1 MNEGMRPGERGVAAW
16 AAAILTFLL
25 ALPGAA
31 PAARAQ
37 TTAESPPTWAEGPAL
52 TGDWG
57 GVRTI
62 LADRGFAP
70 YATYSIEGFGAAGKG
85 IDDGED
91 WTSVL
96 EFGFDVDAE
105 KLVGLPGGSLHASA
119 LWIEGTDPS
128 ERVGNLN
135 AISSLSA
142 PAAARLYQLW
152 YKQVLGPVTAKIGQ
166 VIASDDF
173 MVSVAAALY
182 FNAGFGTY
190 PTFTANINAPTYPL
204 GAPGAVVAWQAA
216 EVLQLQAGVYVADA
230 GPNDAGNTG
239 FGWSTDHGWAVFS
252 EIAYKPKPGGL
263 AGVYKLGGYYDTARF
278 TDLVSGERDRGNWSL
293 YVLGDQTI
301 YASAEGTPTVTVF
314 GGAGLSPQQDRNTV
328 HYYVQG
334 GVNVTGLLP
343 SRPEDTLGLGATYTG
358 FSDDFVQASRAAG
371 TPVTSQEAIIELTYQ
386 AAITPFLTLQP
397 DLQYVVDANQSRHN
411 VVVVGIRM
419 IATF

>member
-1 MNEGMRPGERGVAAW
+1 MRQGTQRRGQGVAARV
-16 AAAILTFLL
+16 AAVLTLVLAI
-25 ALPGAA
+25 AA
-31 PAARAQ
+31 PPARAQ
-37 TTAESPPTWAEGPAL
+37 TTAEPAPPSWAEGPAL
-52 TGDWG
+52 TGDWA
-57 GVRTI
+57 GVRTR

-85 IDDGED
+85 IDDGAD

-96 EFGFDVDAE
+96 EFGLDVDAE
-105 KLVGLPGGSLHASA
+105 KLIGLPGGSLHASA

-135 AISSLSA
+135 AISNLSA

-152 YKQVLGPVTAKIGQ
+152 YKQVLGPATAKIGQ
-166 VIASDDF
+166 VLASDDF
-173 MVSVAAALY
+173 MVSAAAALY
-182 FNAGFGTY
+182 LNAGFGTY

-216 EVLQLQAGVYVADA
+216 EFLQLQAGVYVADA

-239 FGWSTDHGWAVFS
+239 FGWSTDHGWVVFS
-252 EIAYKPKPGGL
+252 EVAYRAKPGGL

-278 TDLVSGERDRGNWSL
+278 TDLSSGDRDRGNWSL
-293 YVLGDQTI
+293 YIMGDQAI
-301 YASAEGTPTVTVF
+301 HAGAEGAPAVTVF
-314 GGAGLSPQQDRNTV
+314 VGAGLSPQEDRNTV
-328 HYYVQG
+328 HFYAQG

-343 SRPEDTLGLGATYTG
+343 PRPKDVLGLAATYTG
-358 FSDDFVQASRAAG
+358 FSDDFLRANRAAR

-386 AAITPFLTLQP
+386 AAITPFLILQP

-411 VVVVGIRM
+411 AVVLGIRM
-419 IATF
+419 VATF